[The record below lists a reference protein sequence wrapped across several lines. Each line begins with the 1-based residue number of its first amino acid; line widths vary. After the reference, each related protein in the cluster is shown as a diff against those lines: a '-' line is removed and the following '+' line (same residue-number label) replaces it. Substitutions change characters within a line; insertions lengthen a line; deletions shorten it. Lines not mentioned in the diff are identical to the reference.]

1 MPNNIL
7 GYVTFIL
14 TVYIAA
20 DFALSFKA
28 ALDLRDVLAK
38 MQRIKEELYKMQKRL
53 DVISALNNDEKEQK
67 KQENEPDLDELS
79 EGLERRFNSIKETI
93 QSAPGTVL
101 EEIAELRARFNM
113 YMENRRNYKEML
125 DFYKLDM
132 IRSNPSMISRKF
144 KDTLED
150 LKNTVMDKMSK

>member
-1 MPNNIL
+1 
-7 GYVTFIL
+7 
-14 TVYIAA
+14 
-20 DFALSFKA
+20 
-28 ALDLRDVLAK
+28 
-38 MQRIKEELYKMQKRL
+38 MQKRL
-53 DVISALNNDEKEQK
+53 DVISALNSDEKEQK
-67 KQENEPDLDELS
+67 KQEGEPGMAELTES
-79 EGLERRFNSIKETI
+79 LERRFNSIKETI

-101 EEIAELRARFNM
+101 EEIAELRARFNL

-150 LKNTVMDKMSK
+150 LKNTVMDKMNK